1 MAEAVALGTTA
12 DAAAAAVLGPSVAA
26 GATGTIFGP
35 AAVPPLALGPGGGWT
50 KQVTCRYALLA
61 AERGGGVPSPPPPCV
76 PPVPLSPPPLPPTRP
91 FLRAPR
97 PSPLAHVGTAAPPTP
112 HPPRKP
118 LKEAGG

>member
-76 PPVPLSPPPLPPTRP
+76 PPVPLSSPPSPPHAAVPPGAAPLPPRS
-91 FLRAPR
+91 RRHRSA
-97 PSPLAHVGTAAPPTP
+97 P
-112 HPPRKP
+112 HPAPS
-118 LKEAGG
+118 A